1 MTHFVKRLADILGAV
16 LGSVIFSPIMIVV
29 AIVIRL
35 SMGSPVL
42 FRQMR
47 PGYREKP
54 FSVLKFRTM
63 REALDPDGNPLP
75 DEERL
80 TRTGSFIRKTSLDE
94 LPQFFNVLKGEM
106 SFVGPRPLLMQY
118 LDRYTPE
125 QRRRHEAKPGITGWA
140 QVNGRNVISWEEK
153 FALDTWYVD
162 NRSLWLDFKIL
173 LMTIIKVLRREGIS
187 QEGQATAEE
196 FMGTETTPNS
206 PSSKGS

>member
-1 MTHFVKRLADILGAV
+1 MTHSVKKLVDSLGAV
-16 LGSVIFSPIMIVV
+16 LGLVISSPIMIVI

-42 FRQMR
+42 FRQRR
-47 PGYREKP
+47 PGHREKP

-63 REALDPDGNPLP
+63 REELGSDGNPLP

-80 TRTGSFIRKTSLDE
+80 TRAGSFIRKTSLDE

-153 FALDTWYVD
+153 FALDVWYVD

-173 LMTIIKVLRREGIS
+173 LMTVVKVLRREGIS

-196 FMGTETTPNS
+196 FMGTETIPNS
-206 PSSKGS
+206 SSSKGS